1 VSNVTKKDIERSLTE
16 QLRANGA
23 DIEVFRGL
31 IADYMMMFS
40 VCEKLKTDI
49 RKRGTII
56 EVPNARGTL
65 VAQPNS
71 SIKELRDTNK
81 SMLAILKQLNLSID
95 TVQPLEDDR
104 L

>member
-1 VSNVTKKDIERSLTE
+1 MTRKEIERSLTD
-16 QLRANGA
+16 QIKANGA
-23 DIEVFRGL
+23 DIEVFRSL
-31 IADYMMMFS
+31 IADYMLMLA
-40 VCEKLKTDI
+40 VCEKLKSDI

-56 EVPNARGTL
+56 ETPNARGL
-65 VAQPNS
+65 IVLLPNP

-81 SMLAILKQLNLSID
+81 SMLAILKQLNLQID

>member
-1 VSNVTKKDIERSLTE
+1 MMTRKEIERSLTD
-16 QLRANGA
+16 QLKANGA
-23 DIEVFRGL
+23 DIDVFRGL
-31 IADYMMMFS
+31 IADYMMMFA

-56 EVPNARGTL
+56 DVPNARGLL
-65 VAQPNS
+65 VKQPNT